1 MIVRLKTFISK
12 NFFSPPKLVV
22 KNKILNKLGFQILRI
37 YYMILKFKT
46 KKLFFSIKKKGSL
59 ENRINEEVHK
69 KGYCI
74 IEDFF
79 KKSEFDLIK
88 NTIELI
94 KQENVLKK
102 IKYGNVDVL
111 VGELILS
118 KKYNKDVKKIVEL
131 FNCSEA
137 KLAIENILY
146 SKIKSF
152 QCPTYQEITLK
163 ENLIDEDD
171 INSEFHP
178 DRFYTCVK
186 SFFYI
191 NNNSMENGAFEYYP
205 ESHKLNKERI
215 LYEYFHSIFV
225 SSKNYSEEDLFN
237 KEFVLTNGRITL
249 TKKKLNELF
258 GEPIICSAPE
268 NSFVISNNMG
278 FHRRGKIQPNQVR
291 KHLRNDY
298 YDFQINPIL
307 RNTKNFIK
315 NKIR

>member
-1 MIVRLKTFISK
+1 
-12 NFFSPPKLVV
+12 
-22 KNKILNKLGFQILRI
+22 
-37 YYMILKFKT
+37 MILKFKT
-46 KKLFFSIKKKGSL
+46 KKFFFSIRKKGSIGSK
-59 ENRINEEVHK
+59 INEEIYK

-79 KKSEFDLIK
+79 KKSEFELIK

-94 KQENVLKK
+94 KRENVFQKV
-102 IKYGNVDVL
+102 KYGNADVL
-111 VGELILS
+111 VGELIMS
-118 KKYNKDVKKIVEL
+118 KKYNKDIKKIVEL
-131 FNCSEA
+131 FDCSEA
-137 KLAIENILY
+137 KTAIENILY
-146 SKIKSF
+146 SKIKLF
-152 QCPTYQEITLK
+152 PCPTYQEITLK

-191 NNNSMENGAFEYYP
+191 NDNFKKNGAFEYYP

-215 LYEYFHSIFV
+215 IYEYFHSIFV
-225 SSKNYSEEDLFN
+225 SNKNFREKDLLK
-237 KEFVLTNGRITL
+237 KEFVLANNRITL
-249 TKKKLNELF
+249 SEKKLKELF
-258 GEPIICSAPE
+258 GDPIICSAPE

-307 RNTKNFIK
+307 RKTKNLIR
-315 NKIR
+315 NKIKSSLY

>member
-1 MIVRLKTFISK
+1 
-12 NFFSPPKLVV
+12 
-22 KNKILNKLGFQILRI
+22 
-37 YYMILKFKT
+37 MILKIKT
-46 KKLFFSIKKKGSL
+46 KKYFFSTRKKGSIQ
-59 ENRINEEVHK
+59 NKINEEIRE

-79 KKSEFDLIK
+79 KKSEFNLIK

-94 KQENVLKK
+94 KKENVFNK

-118 KKYNKDVKKIVEL
+118 KKYNNDVKKVIEL
-131 FNCSEA
+131 FNSSEA

-146 SKIKSF
+146 SKITPF
-152 QCPTYQEITLK
+152 QSPTYQEITLK

-205 ESHKLNKERI
+205 GSHKLDKERI

-225 SSKNYSEEDLFN
+225 SNKNINEKDLF
-237 KEFVLTNGRITL
+237 KKDFVLTNGRITL
-249 TKKKLNELF
+249 KKKKLNDLF
-258 GEPIICSAPE
+258 GDPIICSAPE
-268 NSFVISNNMG
+268 NSFVIANNMG
-278 FHRRGKIQPNQVR
+278 FHRRGKIQSNQVR

-307 RNTKNFIK
+307 RKTKNLIRNMIK
-315 NKIR
+315 TSSY

>member
-1 MIVRLKTFISK
+1 
-12 NFFSPPKLVV
+12 
-22 KNKILNKLGFQILRI
+22 
-37 YYMILKFKT
+37 MILKFKT
-46 KKLFFSIKKKGSL
+46 KEFFFSIKKKGSIQ
-59 ENRINEEVHK
+59 NKINEEIRE

-79 KKSEFDLIK
+79 KNSEFDLIK
-88 NTIELI
+88 NTIEQI
-94 KQENVLKK
+94 KKENVFKK

-118 KKYNKDVKKIVEL
+118 KKYDKDVKEVIEL
-131 FNCSEA
+131 FNRSEA

-146 SKIKSF
+146 SKIKPF

-186 SFFYI
+186 SFFYV
-191 NNNSMENGAFEYYP
+191 NNNSVENGAFEYYP
-205 ESHKLNKERI
+205 GSHKLDKARI

-225 SSKNYSEEDLFN
+225 SNKNLNEKDLFK
-237 KEFVLTNGRITL
+237 KEFILNNGRITL
-249 TKKKLNELF
+249 TKKKFKELF
-258 GEPIICSAPE
+258 GDPVICSAPE

-307 RNTKNFIK
+307 RKTKNLIK
-315 NKIR
+315 NKIRQNSY